1 MAQLESTEKEKNT
14 ESREQKTDRPQLSVS
29 QGSSSQSSS
38 QDYRNTMEALKES
51 EYSLPEYTSSYD
63 QQINQ
68 IYNKIVSRE
77 PFSYDPMSDSLYGH
91 YREQYTQLGRQAMR
105 DTMGQ
110 AAALTG
116 GYGSSYAQQAGQ
128 QEYDSYL
135 QKLGEVLPELYSAA
149 YQRYKD
155 RGESLEQEY
164 QRLLA
169 LEQTEYG
176 RYRDQVEDA
185 MYQQGM
191 AADAAAAEQE
201 RKDKN
206 YDRMVELI
214 TKTGY
219 TPSPEELE
227 DSGMTQAQADAYKD
241 RYAGSGGGSSRSGPS
256 STYLAYYYGKKTNS
270 NNGGNKALTKIKA
283 NNR

>member
-1 MAQLESTEKEKNT
+1 MAQLESIEKDKEA
-14 ESREQKTDRPQLSVS
+14 ESGEQKTEKPQLSVS
-29 QGSSSQSSS
+29 PGGSSQSVS

-51 EYSLPEYTSSYD
+51 EFSLPEYSSSYD
-63 QQINQ
+63 EQISQ

-91 YREQYTQLGRQAMR
+91 YREQYTQMGRKAMR

-135 QKLGEVLPELYSAA
+135 QKLGEALPELYSAA

-155 RGESLEQEY
+155 QGQNLEEEY

-176 RYRDQVEDA
+176 RYRDQVEDV

-191 AADAAAAEQE
+191 AADAAAAQQEQ
-201 RKDKN
+201 KDKN
-206 YDRMVELI
+206 YGRLVELI
-214 TKTGY
+214 TRTGY
-219 TPSPEELE
+219 TPSAEELE
-227 DSGMTQAQADAYKD
+227 NSGMTQAQANAYLK
-241 RYAGSGGGSSRSGPS
+241 RYGGGGGGSSFGPS
-256 STYLAYYYGKKTNS
+256 NTYLAYYYGRVPS
-270 NNGGNKALTKIKA
+270 NNSGSKAQSKINA
-283 NNR
+283 NTR

>member
-91 YREQYTQLGRQAMR
+91 YREQYTPLGRQAMR

-206 YDRMVELI
+206 YDRLVELI

-270 NNGGNKALTKIKA
+270 NNGGSKALTKIKA

>member
-206 YDRMVELI
+206 YDRLVELI

-241 RYAGSGGGSSRSGPS
+241 RYAGSGGGSSRSGPR
-256 STYLAYYYGKKTNS
+256 AKP
-270 NNGGNKALTKIKA
+270 
-283 NNR
+283 